1 MQDGE
6 RVKTRREARQ
16 ANDVSVQDN
25 SSGVRPAA
33 PISPGSPQYDLD
45 QRLHYRHIFEMQKG
59 EALPERLRFVLA
71 LQSQTQSRMHAAQP
85 IFRLLLCYPSL
96 GAGN

>member
-1 MQDGE
+1 
-6 RVKTRREARQ
+6 
-16 ANDVSVQDN
+16 
-25 SSGVRPAA
+25 
-33 PISPGSPQYDLD
+33 
-45 QRLHYRHIFEMQKG
+45 MQKG

-85 IFRLLLCYPSL
+85 IFQPLLCYPSL